1 MTTKT
6 EQDKINKKLKLD
18 NVKVKKMKYGEKFTY
33 DKSEYYVFKSVD
45 EMKKAHEE
53 KILKEKDLNEI
64 EWLDKSNKIKSD
76 NFIILRRK

>member
-18 NVKVKKMKYGEKFTY
+18 NVKVKKMKFGEKFTY
-33 DKSEYYVFKSVD
+33 DDSEYYVFNSVD

-53 KILKEKDLNEI
+53 KILKEKDWNEI
-64 EWLDKSNKIKSD
+64 EWLDKSHKIKSD